1 MPVLPGLELIPPMLA
16 AVGPMPAADGWAY
29 EFKYDGV
36 RAVTYVSDGQVRA
49 LSRNGNDV
57 TGSYPELTGVADV
70 IDGQRLIFDGEIV
83 ALEPGDR
90 PSFARLQQR
99 MHVAQPSPALLEQVP
114 VMYFVFDILH
124 LEGQDLTPLPY
135 STR

>member
-1 MPVLPGLELIPPMLA
+1 MPVLPGLDLIPPMLA
-16 AVGPMPAADGWAY
+16 AAAALPAGEGWAY

-36 RAVTYVSDGQVRA
+36 RLVAYVSDGQVRA

-57 TGSYPELTGVADV
+57 TGSYPELTELAA
-70 IDGQRLIFDGEIV
+70 ILDGHRAILDGEVV

-99 MHVAQPSPALLEQVP
+99 MHVARPSNV
-114 VMYFVFDILH
+114 
-124 LEGQDLTPLPY
+124 
-135 STR
+135 